1 MFTFAYLKSLAE
13 RALVV
18 FAAALG
24 GLLTAGG
31 FGLLDAPWEQS
42 LSAAGMSALI
52 AVLVSVGG
60 GAVTSSNAPALTSES
75 TEKELALAPAKED
88 PYRTFAG

>member
-1 MFTFAYLKSLAE
+1 MFTVAYLKSLGE

-18 FAAALG
+18 FASTLG
-24 GLLTAGG
+24 SLLGAGG

-42 LSAAGMSALI
+42 LSVAGLAALL

-60 GAVTSSNAPALTSES
+60 GAATSSNKPALTSDE
-75 TEKELALAPAKED
+75 TEKTLN
-88 PYRTFAG
+88 